1 MCIELTLKLKVFSIF
16 KIWTG
21 NKNNKCL
28 ANKSLAISSPLN
40 KSIQKH
46 TPCMNNKSK
55 SVSHC

>member
-16 KIWTG
+16 RIRTG
-21 NKNNKCL
+21 NKNYKCL

-40 KSIQKH
+40 KSIHKH
-46 TPCMNNKSK
+46 TPCMSNKSK